1 MYFPILGPG
10 PGFPVLDHSIYL
22 PTLALDL
29 CLTVL
34 VRNLHLPALAYN
46 IITSPRPEFCIYRP
60 CLLNLCLYLWPWPA
74 ICITCLGS
82 EFAFTLLLVVVAV
95 VKDFKAKWAL

>member
-22 PTLALDL
+22 SALALDL

-34 VRNLHLPALAYN
+34 VRNLHLPALVYN
-46 IITSPRPEFCIYRP
+46 VITSPRLEFCINRP
-60 CLLNLCLYLWPWPA
+60 CLKQS
-74 ICITCLGS
+74 GHS
-82 EFAFTLLLVVVAV
+82 
-95 VKDFKAKWAL
+95 KG